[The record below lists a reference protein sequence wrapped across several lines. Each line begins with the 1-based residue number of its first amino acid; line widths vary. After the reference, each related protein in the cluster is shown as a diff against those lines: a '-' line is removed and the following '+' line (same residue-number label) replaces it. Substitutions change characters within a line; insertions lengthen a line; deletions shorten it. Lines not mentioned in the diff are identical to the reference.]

1 MTSTP
6 GSVLLEHFEELL
18 PVISSPTARLA
29 CQRYGLMFKSLPRG
43 LFVTLEDRGGVFRIL
58 KNWPER
64 NVRVVCVTD
73 GEHVGS
79 LGDLGVQVRAAWG
92 GDVRDLLIC

>member
-1 MTSTP
+1 MQSDEERACRCSTVCCV
-6 GSVLLEHFEELL
+6 GASR
-18 PVISSPTARLA
+18 SSAPATALTKNPA
-29 CQRYGLMFKSLPRG
+29 TQHITVATGPHSQ
-43 LFVTLEDRGGVFRIL
+43 GGVFRIL

-79 LGDLGVQVRAAWG
+79 LGDLGVQVG
-92 GDVRDLLIC
+92 G